1 MSLPSTTSPDTSNTQ
16 REIRPARGHQGRRW
30 RIFAVLGGLALLMVL
45 ASLAGQWWNSRQT
58 SMVPGRP
65 LSYPQT
71 HLHTVM
77 MSTRNGVVYLG
88 THFGLFTSTDGGRTW
103 PQNEGALK
111 TCMVTAIA
119 VSPSRSDD
127 LAVLT
132 VPTSGL
138 GRQPEVYVSSD
149 AGQHWRTSTPAGLPA
164 TAYPYTIQSAPGA
177 GGHFYVFYSYAG
189 WFETLDLGQH
199 WRPITSGS
207 LSSILSPSL
216 LVDAGDPAHLLMGGD
231 QGLFETRDD
240 GQHWQK
246 IREVSGTVLTLAATA
261 AAQDAP
267 RTVLVSTDQGL
278 YRWQDTSD
286 GQRAISKLSTLPTPS
301 SPTRMTLSA
310 DGRSFY
316 ALFGSDLWF
325 SSDLGTHWTQR
336 WHFTRG
342 DLVSLVLDPDNEQ
355 ELLAGFYSPAVVQ
368 FSTDAGRT
376 WQILTH

>member
-1 MSLPSTTSPDTSNTQ
+1 
-16 REIRPARGHQGRRW
+16 
-30 RIFAVLGGLALLMVL
+30 VVL
-45 ASLAGQWWNSRQT
+45 ASLAGQWWNSRQN

-71 HLHTVM
+71 HLHTVT
-77 MSTRNGVVYLG
+77 MSTQAGVVYLG

-103 PQNEGALK
+103 PQKQGALN

-119 VSPSRSDD
+119 VSPSQSAD

-149 AGQHWRTSTPAGLPA
+149 AGQHWRASTPAGLPA
-164 TAYPYTIQSAPGA
+164 TAYPYTIQSAQGA

-189 WFETLDLGQH
+189 WFETQDLGQH
-199 WRPITSGS
+199 WQPITSGS

-216 LVDAGDPAHLLMGGD
+216 LVDPGDPAHLLMGGD

-240 GQHWQK
+240 GQNWQK
-246 IREVSGTVLTLAATA
+246 IKEVSGTVLTLSATGGTPGS
-261 AAQDAP
+261 P

-278 YRWQDTSD
+278 YRWLDTPG
-286 GQRAISKLSTLPTPS
+286 GQRAIARLSALPASS
-301 SPTRMTLSA
+301 SPTRMTVSA

-325 SSDLGTHWTQR
+325 SADLGTTWTQR

-376 WQILTH
+376 WQVLTH